1 MSSRTP
7 AASRSCR
14 SNLPQ
19 GPRALDDVDFA
30 AIQGNFA
37 IYSGLKLT
45 NAFALEKM
53 TTPYINVVA
62 VKRDNADSPWAHDI
76 VSAYKSPTF
85 RNAILSDRFYDGF
98 TLPDYLR

>member
-1 MSSRTP
+1 MSTSPQSR
-7 AASRSCR
+7 
-14 SNLPQ
+14 
-19 GPRALDDVDFA
+19 
-30 AIQGNFA
+30 GNFA

-62 VKRDNADSPWAHDI
+62 VKRDNADSPCAQDI

-85 RNAILSDRFYDGF
+85 KNAILSDRFYDGF
-98 TLPDYLR
+98 NCLTICDDDPSMYPDRANC